1 MKLMLKV
8 FGKSKKDRQI
18 ECLKAQLQSSRE
30 EMQSLETKLQESQ
43 EQVELYEK
51 YSKAM
56 NDSHKDELDCLRR
69 EFKVVEEQKANLM
82 KRLESLEG
90 TEEAPKT
97 RSSSPLFDLPSE
109 GFQGEVHD
117 HILIAIKNYLKTL
130 DARCRN
136 VRHRE
141 LLQAFL
147 EKNQSSGRLSCC
159 AKTVRM
165 LLSKTDGKVPR
176 EVFRKM
182 EEFGIRLIDGSNHW
196 KVAYL
201 NLTCSMPKTPSDIRS
216 MKNCAADLIHC
227 FFY

>member
-1 MKLMLKV
+1 MNLMQKL

-18 ECLKAQLQSSRE
+18 EFLEAKLCSYREQTRSLKV
-30 EMQSLETKLQESQ
+30 KLQESE

-56 NDSHKDELDCLRR
+56 NDTHKEEIDRLIR
-69 EFKVVEEQKANLM
+69 EQEVIEEQKANLI
-82 KRLESLEG
+82 KRLEGAEG
-90 TEEAPKT
+90 AVATTKT
-97 RSSSPLFDLPSE
+97 RSMTTLFDMPEE
-109 GFQGEVHD
+109 GFEGEVHD

-130 DARCRN
+130 DAKCRN

-141 LLQAFL
+141 LLQEFL
-147 EKNQSSGRLSCC
+147 AKNHASGRLLCC

-165 LLSKTDGKVPR
+165 LLAKTDGKVPR

-182 EEFGIRLIDGSNHW
+182 EEFGIRLVDGSNHW

-201 NLTCSMPKTPSDIRS
+201 NLTCSIPKTPSDVHS
-216 MKNCAADLIHC
+216 MKNCAADLMHR